1 MYFQACGD
9 YIPID
14 PLKMHF
20 VEAKL
25 IVYLLEIYL
34 VLSQKIHI

>member
-1 MYFQACGD
+1 MKFKKGFEMYFQACGA

-14 PLKMHF
+14 SVKMHF

-25 IVYLLEIYL
+25 IVYLL
-34 VLSQKIHI
+34 KT